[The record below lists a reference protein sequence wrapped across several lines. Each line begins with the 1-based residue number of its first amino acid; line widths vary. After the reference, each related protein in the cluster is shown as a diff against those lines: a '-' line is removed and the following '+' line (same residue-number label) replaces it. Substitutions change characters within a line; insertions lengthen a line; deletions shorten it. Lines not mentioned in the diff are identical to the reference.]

1 MTHREHDHDL
11 LGAYA
16 LGVLD
21 PDEARTVHGHLASC
35 TGCRRELAGLA
46 AMKSTLA
53 GVPAE
58 AFLDGPPEGGDLLL
72 RRTLRAMRDDNA
84 RARRRRT
91 ALVAA
96 GLMVV
101 STVAAGAGV
110 LAGQHAGASAPGASA
125 PGTNTATTPVP
136 GARVAATTDP
146 KTGATIRTAVT
157 PAAGWVRVHAD
168 VQGIKAGK
176 RCQLVVVTRGGAP
189 VVAGSWLVS
198 TKGETDGTTLSGS
211 ALVSAVDVAAVEV
224 VTFDNEK
231 LVSATF

>member
-1 MTHREHDHDL
+1 
-11 LGAYA
+11 
-16 LGVLD
+16 
-21 PDEARTVHGHLASC
+21 
-35 TGCRRELAGLA
+35 
-46 AMKSTLA
+46 
-53 GVPAE
+53 
-58 AFLDGPPEGGDLLL
+58 
-72 RRTLRAMRDDNA
+72 MRDDNA
-84 RARRRRT
+84 RIRRRRT

-110 LAGQHAGASAPGASA
+110 LAGQHAGAAAPGASAPGASA
-125 PGTNTATTPVP
+125 PGASAPGANTATTPVP